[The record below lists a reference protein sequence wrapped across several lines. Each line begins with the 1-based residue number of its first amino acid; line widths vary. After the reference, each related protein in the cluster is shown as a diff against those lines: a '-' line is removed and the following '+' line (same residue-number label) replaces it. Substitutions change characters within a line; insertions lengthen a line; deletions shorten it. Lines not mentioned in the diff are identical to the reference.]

1 MKFFLFLL
9 FAITPVSLS
18 QLEIVPV
25 VRTGIDVL
33 VENNFSILKGKRVG
47 LITNPTGVTTGLVSA
62 VDVFAHSDQ
71 MTLVA
76 LFGPEHGVRGDASA
90 GSRIDSY
97 IDSATGIPVYSL
109 YGKTTKPTA
118 EMLKGIDVLVYD
130 IQDIG
135 VRSYTYI
142 NTMAKAM
149 AAAAEH
155 GIEFVILDRPNPL
168 TGNTIEGNVLDT
180 KFKSFVGMFPIPY
193 VYGMTCGELAT
204 MLNNEGW
211 LEGRRKCKLTVV
223 TMQGW
228 KRSMWW
234 EDTGLQWVPTSPH
247 IPNAAT
253 ALFCA
258 ATGII
263 GELDGLSVG
272 VGYTLP
278 FQLVGATWIDAAQ
291 LAQELNGKNIPGV
304 YFRPIIYTP
313 FYGAMQGKQV
323 NGVQIYLL
331 DRSEVNLVSL
341 QLYIVQMINEL
352 YPARDVFV
360 HSDSSR
366 IKMFDNV
373 MGTDAVR
380 IALEKKVPAAVII
393 ADWKKEVDAFVPLRN
408 KYLLYE

>member
-1 MKFFLFLL
+1 MRLFVLFFFVV
-9 FAITPVSLS
+9 TTGS
-18 QLEIVPV
+18 QAQHETAPV

-47 LITNPTGVTTGLVSA
+47 LITNPTGVTAGLVSA
-62 VDVFAHSDQ
+62 VDVFAHSDRIK
-71 MTLVA
+71 LVA
-76 LFGPEHGVRGDASA
+76 LFAPEHGLRGDVIA
-90 GSRIDSY
+90 GNRIDSY
-97 IDSATGIPVYSL
+97 IDSATSLPVYSL

-135 VRSYTYI
+135 TRSYTFI
-142 NTMAKAM
+142 GTMAKAM

-155 GIEFVILDRPNPL
+155 RIEFVILDRPNPL
-168 TGNTIEGNVLDT
+168 NGNTVEGNVLNT

-204 MLNNEGW
+204 MVNNEGW
-211 LEGRRKCKLTVV
+211 LEGGRKCKLTVV

-272 VGYTLP
+272 IGYTLP

-291 LAQELNGKNIPGV
+291 LAQKLNSENIPGV

-323 NGVQIYLL
+323 NGVQLYLM

-341 QLYIVQMINEL
+341 QLYIVQTIDAL
-352 YPARDVFV
+352 YPAKDIFF

-380 IALEKKVPAAVII
+380 IALEKRVSVAAIVSEWEKGVETFMSI
-393 ADWKKEVDAFVPLRN
+393 RQ